1 MIAAAPHYPG
11 IAVVLTELRLFLFLM
26 ARSRYWLAWRDN
38 DPDAVRALGCSRAAL
53 VGLGGGGSHVAQQ
66 LAHIGLGNSLLI
78 DPDFIEDTN
87 LNRLVGAT
95 LEDGKLAT
103 AKVDIAERVIKGVNP
118 AAEGVKR
125 LASWTEVTA
134 ELRDADVIFAC
145 VDSIGCRSEPE
156 SFARR
161 FIIPLIDIGMDVH
174 ESNGEFSIG
183 GQVMLSMPGKPCMR
197 CMGLVTYEALAKEA
211 ARYGAAGG
219 KPQVVWPNG
228 TLASIAVGFFMK
240 LVTPWETHKAT
251 PLLLEYDGDLQ
262 TVAPSNKLAYLAAC
276 CKHFD
281 SMNELGDAFW
291 APDALAT
298 IE

>member
-1 MIAAAPHYPG
+1 MGDKLNLKRQSFLGADSEI
-11 IAVVLTELRLFLFLM
+11 VLTR
-26 ARSRYWLAWRDN
+26 
-38 DPDAVRALGCSRAAL
+38 SRAAL
-53 VGLGGGGSHVAQQ
+53 VGLGGGGSHIAQQ
-66 LAHIGLGNSLLI
+66 LAHIGLGSFLPI

-95 LEDGKLAT
+95 MEDVKLGT
-103 AKVDIAERVIKGVNP
+103 AKVDIAERVIKAVNP
-118 AAEGVKR
+118 AAEVIKR
-125 LASWTEVTA
+125 RANWTEVTA
-134 ELRDADVIFAC
+134 EIRDVDVIFSC
-145 VDSIGCRSEPE
+145 VDSIGCRNELE
-156 SFARR
+156 TFARR
-161 FIIPLIDIGMDVH
+161 FLIPLIDIGMDVH
-174 ESNGEFSIG
+174 ESSGEFTIS

-197 CMGLVTYEALAKEA
+197 CMGLVTNEALAKEA

-262 TVAPSNKLAYLAAC
+262 TVAPSNKLVYLSAY

-281 SMNELGDAFW
+281 SLNQLGDPFW
-291 APDALAT
+291 TPDALA
-298 IE
+298 IVE

>member
-1 MIAAAPHYPG
+1 MGDKLNLKRQSFLGADSEI
-11 IAVVLTELRLFLFLM
+11 VL
-26 ARSRYWLAWRDN
+26 AR
-38 DPDAVRALGCSRAAL
+38 SRAAL

-66 LAHIGLGNSLLI
+66 LAHIGLGNFLLI

-95 LEDGKLAT
+95 LEDVKLGT

-118 AAEGVKR
+118 GAKVVKR
-125 LASWTEVTA
+125 KASWTEVTD

-145 VDSIGCRSEPE
+145 VDSMVCRSELE

-161 FIIPLIDIGMDVH
+161 FLIPLIDIGMDVH
-174 ESNGEFSIG
+174 ELRGEFSIG
-183 GQVMLSMPGKPCMR
+183 GQVVLSMPGKPCMR
-197 CMGLVTYEALAKEA
+197 CMGLVTDDALAKEA
-211 ARYGAAGG
+211 AKYGAAGG

-240 LVTPWETHKAT
+240 LVTPWETHKPT

-262 TVAPSNKLAYLAAC
+262 TVAPSNKLAYLPPN

-281 SMNELGDAFW
+281 SLNELADPFW
-291 APDALAT
+291 TAD
-298 IE
+298 

>member
-1 MIAAAPHYPG
+1 MVETLNLQRQSFLGADSE
-11 IAVVLTELRLFLFLM
+11 VVLG
-26 ARSRYWLAWRDN
+26 RSK
-38 DPDAVRALGCSRAAL
+38 AAL
-53 VGLGGGGSHVAQQ
+53 VGLGGGGSHIAQQ
-66 LAHIGLGNSLLI
+66 LAHIGLGSFLPV

-95 LEDGKLAT
+95 MEDVKLGT

-118 AAEGVKR
+118 AAEVIKR
-125 LASWTEVTA
+125 RTNWTEVTA
-134 ELRDADVIFAC
+134 ELRDVDVIFSC
-145 VDSIGCRSEPE
+145 VDSIGCRNELE

-161 FIIPLIDIGMDVH
+161 FLIPLIDIGMDVH
-174 ESNGEFSIG
+174 ESSGEFSIG

-197 CMGLVTYEALAKEA
+197 CMGLITDEALAKEA

-240 LVTPWETHKAT
+240 LVTPWETQKAT

-262 TVAPSNKLAYLAAC
+262 TVMPSNKLAYLPAH

-281 SMNELGDAFW
+281 SLQELGDPFW
-291 APDALAT
+291 TADALAT
-298 IE
+298 VE

>member
-1 MIAAAPHYPG
+1 MAEKLNLQRQSFLGANSEI
-11 IAVVLTELRLFLFLM
+11 VLGR
-26 ARSRYWLAWRDN
+26 
-38 DPDAVRALGCSRAAL
+38 SRAAL

-66 LAHIGLGNSLLI
+66 LAHIGLGNFLLI

-95 LEDGKLAT
+95 LEDVKLGT

-118 AAEGVKR
+118 AAEVVKR
-125 LASWTEVTA
+125 KASWIEVTD

-145 VDSIGCRSEPE
+145 VDSMVCRSELE
-156 SFARR
+156 SFGRR
-161 FIIPLIDIGMDVH
+161 FLIPLIDVGMDVH
-174 ESNGEFSIG
+174 ESSGEFSIG
-183 GQVMLSMPGKPCMR
+183 GQVVLSMPGKPCMR
-197 CMGLVTYEALAKEA
+197 CMGLVTDDALAKEA
-211 ARYGAAGG
+211 AKYGAAGG

-240 LVTPWETHKAT
+240 LVTPWESQKET

-262 TVAPSNKLAYLAAC
+262 TVMPSNKLAYLPAH

-281 SMNELGDAFW
+281 SLLELGDPFW
-291 APDALAT
+291 TADTLAT
-298 IE
+298 VYSC

>member
-1 MIAAAPHYPG
+1 MDDK
-11 IAVVLTELRLFLFLM
+11 LNLQRQSFLG
-26 ARSRYWLAWRDN
+26 ADSEI
-38 DPDAVRALGCSRAAL
+38 ALGRSKAAL

-66 LAHIGLGNSLLI
+66 LAHIGLGSFLPI

-95 LEDGKLAT
+95 MEDVRLGT

-118 AAEGVKR
+118 AAEVVKC
-125 LASWTEVTA
+125 LANWTEVTA
-134 ELRDADVIFAC
+134 EIRDVDAIFSC
-145 VDSIGCRSEPE
+145 VDSIACRNELE
-156 SFARR
+156 TFARR
-161 FIIPLIDIGMDVH
+161 FLIPLIDIGMDVH
-174 ESNGEFSIG
+174 ESSGEFSIS

-197 CMGLVTYEALAKEA
+197 CMGLVTDEALAKEA

-228 TLASIAVGFFMK
+228 TLASIAVGFFIK

-262 TVAPSNKLAYLAAC
+262 TVAPSNKLVYLPAY

-281 SMNELGDAFW
+281 SLNELGDPFW
-291 APDALAT
+291 APDALA
-298 IE
+298 IVE

>member
-1 MIAAAPHYPG
+1 MGDKLNLQRQSFLGADSEI
-11 IAVVLTELRLFLFLM
+11 VLG
-26 ARSRYWLAWRDN
+26 RSK
-38 DPDAVRALGCSRAAL
+38 AAL

-66 LAHIGLGNSLLI
+66 LAHIGLGSFLPI

-95 LEDGKLAT
+95 MEDVKLGT
-103 AKVDIAERVIKGVNP
+103 AKVDIAERVIKAVNP
-118 AAEGVKR
+118 TAEVIKR
-125 LASWTEVTA
+125 RTNWTEVTA
-134 ELRDADVIFAC
+134 ELRDVDVIFAC
-145 VDSIGCRSEPE
+145 VDSIGCRSELE
-156 SFARR
+156 AFARR
-161 FIIPLIDIGMDVH
+161 FLIPLIDIGMDVH
-174 ESNGEFSIG
+174 ESSGEFSIS

-197 CMGLVTYEALAKEA
+197 CMGLIADEALGKEA

-219 KPQVVWPNG
+219 RPQVVWPNG

-262 TVAPSNKLAYLAAC
+262 TVAPSTKLAHLPAK

-281 SMNELGDAFW
+281 SLNELGDPFW
-291 APDALAT
+291 TPDALAT
-298 IE
+298 VE